1 MVDYAQHLIKM
12 EYMMRIISDLC
23 LAQNYDKANDIAL
36 QLGAENKLLMN
47 TLLLMTQEQKIRE
60 ERRRNGN
67 GRSI

>member
-12 EYMMRIISDLC
+12 EYMMRIISDAC
-23 LAQNYDKANDIAL
+23 LAQIYDKANDIAL
-36 QLGAENKLLMN
+36 ELGAENKLLMN

>member
-36 QLGAENKLLMN
+36 ELGAENKLLMN
-47 TLLLMTQEQKIRE
+47 TLVLMLQEQKIRE

-67 GRSI
+67 GRTI